1 MGPPVSDAVHRL
13 LNQLPTNPLIH
24 EKLEQLESDKV
35 KNCESLLEDLLT
47 GPVTKMT
54 YNLEA
59 ISARIIP
66 VERDSSDRLAL
77 NTIFSNLTA
86 EIPGAGAVHRCGL
99 DLFYD
104 IFHVDSGVDPRSRR
118 PSNMTLSEL
127 FLGEVKEEYL
137 EVSQLTISILRGL
150 LCGISSPLFKHNTP
164 LNVTFLKKLSKH
176 QLHTL
181 MKFFTHLALCASFGS
196 KLKSWG
202 QPLPA
207 QTSSSLNKI
216 SDGHSTL
223 GCEAFEMVMLGAT
236 HHPHGLAAMFEIM
249 EMPGGYKRM
258 LLELLLYTPSSE
270 VRTLVASELQKLCSA
285 QVESS
290 EDSDDMDIDGNQDVP
305 NVQYKLLQ
313 ILLKTPLPIWGP
325 SVHIRD
331 AQKRLLS
338 RCTQFFNLTSFLLKE
353 MTLDSEVGRQLS
365 INDLVKDEIKLLKAA
380 SCETGVDQA
389 FIAGHLRLLCA
400 LASIKGVDQ
409 RKVGKKIIPTLLDD
423 FLFPAANLMFKSSG
437 SKTRSKGGLNDA
449 PVSVNSEE
457 TQAAAYSL
465 LVTLV
470 SDSPDNSRDVT
481 LHLVQLH
488 HQPNQDLATE
498 WNYVP
503 MVQPR
508 VECGFVGLKNG
519 GATCYMNAVL
529 QQLHATG
536 ELSERILGLQHPS
549 LSSPTR
555 SSQPNSGENMFLQ
568 FQHLLGNLSES
579 QLKFY
584 SPEGFWK
591 AFKLWGQPINLH
603 EQQDAFELFNNLT
616 DQVDDVLKARGEERI
631 YQGQFGGEFVDQ
643 KICQECPHRSEL
655 AEPFM
660 SMSVST
666 RTGNLD
672 DSLEQFVKG
681 ELLEGDN
688 AYLCEECNEKRTTLK
703 RLCIKTLPQTLVIHL
718 KRFDYDWERNK
729 AFKFDN
735 YFSFP
740 SQLDMLPYTQVGVE
754 GTDKQ
759 KRDVSSLY
767 TLHGVIVHS
776 GQANAGHYYSF
787 IKKRGTGE
795 WYKFNDDSVTSIKMT
810 DQTMVEECFGGEF
823 NSKGSTRNRYW
834 NAYILFYDRV
844 NEMSPPSPWRKPQK
858 PISPTKRLKATRLS
872 LSKLS
877 DIPDNMENND
887 PVDALEELIK
897 TGEKSGIFHEKLPP
911 VVRNSIIETNTKLL
925 KERAVFNE
933 SYFDF
938 VRKLVITNIA
948 SINVVEYTQWS
959 TKLMCNFYLHTFLH
973 VAPSFQFHDD
983 AWFETFRLVMETDV
997 SAVATFL
1004 DFISSTR
1011 SHDYLTLHLVT
1022 CPKHNIRKK
1031 FATLVK
1037 TALDCLQ
1044 KFKGEEVAD
1053 TFISRYLCIISR
1065 ELNENNKYCEQY
1077 FGILH
1082 HYSKISAARAKHLRS
1097 RNFVTLFVSFLIGSS
1112 ETEQVPK
1119 WSSSQLHNFVSGYQA
1134 LGEIMCNTC
1143 LFQFYSSDCSTAN
1156 PLLSTI
1162 SEPDK
1167 PEPTQGIHSLM
1178 SNVTMAT
1185 NFLSHV
1191 LHVCHTVG
1199 HTSVSKIVCVMSW
1212 CNQSFTTCLISQMM
1226 SKLSS
1231 VESHA
1236 LKSLFTLLLQLLA
1249 LEDTYQL
1256 KRVEHVITGETG
1268 LLSLVR
1274 ESSSEDPKRAYQCV
1288 KFLTQLLRSNPS
1300 AKEHIINHITDWQ
1313 WSVNWLKT
1321 AFETEAK
1328 SSSVS
1333 NESASTKGFQRTAS
1347 AQKTLVDATA
1357 LLNEFESSQ

>member
-13 LNQLPTNPLIH
+13 LNQLPTNPLVH
-24 EKLEQLESDKV
+24 EKLENLESGKV
-35 KNCESLLEDLLT
+35 KSPETLLRDLLT
-47 GPVTKMT
+47 GPVTKIT

-66 VERDSSDRLAL
+66 VEKDSSDRLAL
-77 NTIFSNLTA
+77 NTIFTNLTS
-86 EIPGAGAVHRCGL
+86 ELPGAEAVPRCGL

-104 IFHVDSGVDPRSRR
+104 IFHIDSGVDPRSRR

-137 EVSQLTISILRGL
+137 GVSQLTVSIFRGL

-164 LNVTFLKKLSKH
+164 LNVTFLKKLAKN
-176 QLHTL
+176 QLHT
-181 MKFFTHLALCASFGS
+181 MMQFFTHIALTASFGS

-207 QTSSSLNKI
+207 QTSSTLNKI
-216 SDGHSTL
+216 SDAHSSL

-236 HHPHGLAAMFEIM
+236 HHPHGMVVLFEIM
-249 EMPGGYKRM
+249 EMPGGYRRM

-270 VRTLVASELQKLCSA
+270 VRSLVAEELQKLCLA
-285 QVESS
+285 QVSADDSS
-290 EDSDDMDIDGNQDVP
+290 DEMDVDGCRDVP
-305 NVQYKLLQ
+305 NVHHRLLQ

-338 RCTQFFNLTSFLLKE
+338 RCTQFFNLTSFLLAE
-353 MTLDSEVGRQLS
+353 MSLDSEVSRQLS

-380 SCETGVDQA
+380 ACENGVDQA

-409 RKVGKKIIPTLLDD
+409 RQVGKKIIATLLDD
-423 FLFPAANLMFKSSG
+423 FLFPAANIMSKGSG
-437 SKTRSKGGLNDA
+437 SKTRSRGLNDA
-449 PVSVNSEE
+449 QVFVNSEE

-465 LVTLV
+465 LVTLIT
-470 SDSPDNSRDVT
+470 DSPENSRDVT
-481 LHLVQLH
+481 QNLVNLH

-498 WNYVP
+498 WNYIP

-508 VECGFVGLKNG
+508 AECSLVGLKNG

-529 QQLHATG
+529 QQLHATA
-536 ELSERILGLQHPS
+536 EQSERILGLQPPA

-555 SSQPNSGENMFLQ
+555 SSQPKYGENMFLQ

-603 EQQDAFELFNNLT
+603 EQQDAFEFFNNLT
-616 DQVDDVLKARGEERI
+616 DQVDDVLKARGEERV
-631 YQGQFGGEFVDQ
+631 YQSQFGGEFVDQ

-660 SMSVST
+660 SLSVST

-688 AYLCEECNEKRTTLK
+688 AYLCEECDEKRTTLK
-703 RLCIKTLPQTLVIHL
+703 RLCIKTLPKTLVIHL

-795 WYKFNDDSVTSIKMT
+795 WYKFNDDTVTSIKMT

-858 PISPTKRLKATRLS
+858 PISPTKRLKGSRLS
-872 LSKLS
+872 ISKLS

-911 VVRNSIIETNTKLL
+911 IVRNSIIETNTKLL
-925 KERAVFNE
+925 KERAVFSE

-948 SINVVEYTQWS
+948 SPKVVEYTQWS

-973 VAPSFQFHDD
+973 VASSFQFHDE
-983 AWFETFRLVMETDV
+983 AWFETFRLLMETDV

-1022 CPKHNIRKK
+1022 CPRQNIRKK
-1031 FATLVK
+1031 FATLIK

-1044 KFKGEEVAD
+1044 KFEGKEVAD
-1053 TFISRYLCIISR
+1053 TFISRYLCIITR

-1077 FGILH
+1077 FGILY
-1082 HYSKISAARAKHLRS
+1082 HYSKISVDCTLHLRS
-1097 RNFVTLFVSFLIGSS
+1097 RNFVTLFVSFLVGSP
-1112 ETEQVPK
+1112 EADHAPK
-1119 WSSSQLHNFVSGYQA
+1119 WTSSQLQNFVSGYQT
-1134 LGEIMCNTC
+1134 LSEILSLTC
-1143 LFQFYSSDCSTAN
+1143 LSQFYSSETITIN
-1156 PLLSTI
+1156 PLLSPVA
-1162 SEPDK
+1162 EPNP
-1167 PEPTQGIHSLM
+1167 PEPAQGIHAILSD
-1178 SNVTMAT
+1178 VHMAT

-1191 LHVCHTVG
+1191 LQVCHAVG
-1199 HTSVSKIVCVMSW
+1199 HSSVSSILCILSW
-1212 CNQSFTTCLISQMM
+1212 CNQPFTTCLISQMVA
-1226 SKLSS
+1226 KLAT
-1231 VESHA
+1231 VESHS
-1236 LKSLFTLLLQLLA
+1236 LKPLFTLLLHLLA
-1249 LEDTYQL
+1249 LEDPYQL
-1256 KRVEHVITGETG
+1256 MRVEHVITGESG

-1288 KFLTQLLRSNPS
+1288 KFLTQLLRSNPA
-1300 AKEHIINHITDWQ
+1300 AKEHILNHITDWQ